1 MHSVYACIRFGAGK
15 GGEGKAQE
23 IKGWGKCDS
32 EPSPRLLDKPLHPA
46 GHRQQLE
53 VLLSGSVYF
62 VMGPV
67 KKAVTTRH
75 FLSSSL
81 C

>member
-1 MHSVYACIRFGAGK
+1 MHFVYACIRFGAGK

-46 GHRQQLE
+46 GHRQQLDA
-53 VLLSGSVYF
+53 LLRGV
-62 VMGPV
+62 G
-67 KKAVTTRH
+67 H
-75 FLSSSL
+75 SL
-81 C
+81 DLHTL